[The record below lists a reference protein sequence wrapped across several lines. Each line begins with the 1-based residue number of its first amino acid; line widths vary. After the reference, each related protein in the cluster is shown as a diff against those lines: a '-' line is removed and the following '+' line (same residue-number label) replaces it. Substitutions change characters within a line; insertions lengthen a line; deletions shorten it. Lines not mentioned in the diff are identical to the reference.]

1 MTIFWTGYN
10 MEQIQ
15 LLEMYFDRLAKAA
28 FYRHNS
34 HCAWLVI
41 DFLHKENKSNKQ
53 EPSHKKGL
61 IHISWSSFS
70 FISFFRL
77 ADLPTPAAGLDVIM
91 PTCSEKQFRDK
102 EKMCSHRFL
111 EKAMQHGVNCR
122 WVWWLAD
129 ILSTSSTLTLFLVPV
144 VAAACYWCFFVF
156 VFFIHCSF
164 CVLNR
169 NVRGYIHF

>member
-1 MTIFWTGYN
+1 
-10 MEQIQ
+10 
-15 LLEMYFDRLAKAA
+15 MYFDRLPKAA

-61 IHISWSSFS
+61 IHIRWSSFS

-77 ADLPTPAAGLDVIM
+77 ADLPRPVAGLDVIM

-102 EKMCSHRFL
+102 DKMCSHRFL

-122 WVWWLAD
+122 CVWWLAD

-144 VAAACYWCFFVF
+144 VAAACYWCFL
-156 VFFIHCSF
+156 FFFMHCSF

-169 NVRGYIHF
+169 NVRGYIHFKTEERLTLSDWAPVCF